1 MKIKGEFILREV
13 AGETLLVPVGETALK
28 FNGMITLNRVSAVIW
43 KALSE
48 QASYDEILGKILDR
62 FDVEPDA
69 ARRDLDEF
77 LEQMK
82 AADLLDIGE

>member
-48 QASYDEILGKILDR
+48 QASYNEILGKILDR
-62 FDVEPDA
+62 FDVESDA

>member
-48 QASYDEILGKILDR
+48 QASYNEILGKILGR

>member
-28 FNGMITLNRVSAVIW
+28 FNGMITLNRVSAIIW

-48 QASYDEILGKILDR
+48 QTSCDEILGQILAR
-62 FDVEPDA
+62 FDVEPEA

-82 AADLLDIGE
+82 AADLLDMGE

>member
-62 FDVEPDA
+62 FDVESDA

>member
-48 QASYDEILGKILDR
+48 QASYDEILGQILDR
-62 FDVEPDA
+62 FDVEPED

-82 AADLLDIGE
+82 AADLLDMGE